1 MMGPFQRPGLWS
13 VEYAQEKVFRWGL
26 ARLFVSR
33 HLSLGSAGQRKETPR
48 SRIVVLAARS
58 LSIMTTST
66 LEHSQLTLA
75 LRSSP
80 IPALR
85 KLSLAESEAT
95 VTILGQV
102 TSYYLK
108 QLAQET
114 ILPLLDGRQLLNR
127 VQVVAT
133 TAMQNT

>member
-1 MMGPFQRPGLWS
+1 
-13 VEYAQEKVFRWGL
+13 
-26 ARLFVSR
+26 
-33 HLSLGSAGQRKETPR
+33 
-48 SRIVVLAARS
+48 
-58 LSIMTTST
+58 MTTST